1 MFYEILFYIIVPV
14 GMESFQSDDDTI
26 TTIDLIIMTSMIMIV
41 ISLSLYNDRKW
52 STASWCA
59 CTGLRTR

>member
-14 GMESFQSDDDTI
+14 EMESFQSDDDTI

-41 ISLSLYNDRKW
+41 MTLSL
-52 STASWCA
+52 
-59 CTGLRTR
+59 LLI

>member
-41 ISLSLYNDRKW
+41 MTLSL
-52 STASWCA
+52 
-59 CTGLRTR
+59 LLI

>member
-1 MFYEILFYIIVPV
+1 MFYVILFYIIVLV

-41 ISLSLYNDRKW
+41 MTLSL
-52 STASWCA
+52 
-59 CTGLRTR
+59 LLI